1 MYKNLKKIILATLM
15 STALIMAWGFGEDVH
30 AKKNPC
36 AKNPC
41 AVKNPCGAKNPCAMK
56 NPCAAKNPC
65 GVAGALICPKDV
77 KPEACHFNV
86 DGISHFKE
94 GHWDVAAKH
103 FSDAVKA
110 DPNFAEAHYNL
121 ALSLDKQ
128 GKHEDATEHFKMA
141 LKHGAKNEMI
151 QKSEILKHHVGK
163 NPCGKHPCGMS
174 NPCGMKHPCGKR

>member
-1 MYKNLKKIILATLM
+1 MYKMILKVLLAV
-15 STALIMAWGFGEDVH
+15 SLIVSWGFIEGVQ
-30 AKKNPC
+30 AKE
-36 AKNPC
+36 KNPC
-41 AVKNPCGAKNPCAMK
+41 AVKNPCG
-56 NPCAAKNPC
+56 KNPC
-65 GVAGALICPKDV
+65 GVAGALVCPKDV

-86 DGISHFKE
+86 DGITHFKE

-128 GKHEDATEHFKMA
+128 GKHAEATEHFKLA

-151 QKSEILKHHVGK
+151 QKSEILKQHVG
-163 NPCGKHPCGMS
+163 H
-174 NPCGMKHPCGKR
+174 PCGMKHPCGKHPCGMKNPCGKK

>member
-1 MYKNLKKIILATLM
+1 MYKMILKVLLAV
-15 STALIMAWGFGEDVH
+15 SLIVSWGFIDGVQ
-30 AKKNPC
+30 AKE
-36 AKNPC
+36 
-41 AVKNPCGAKNPCAMK
+41 K

-65 GVAGALICPKDV
+65 GMKNPCATAGVLVCPVDV

-94 GHWDVAAKH
+94 GHWDVAVKH

-128 GKHEDATEHFKMA
+128 GKHESATKHFEMA

-151 QKSEILKHHVGK
+151 QKSEILKAHL
-163 NPCGKHPCGMS
+163 GKHPCGMK
-174 NPCGMKHPCGKR
+174 NPCGKK

>member
-1 MYKNLKKIILATLM
+1 MWKKVIF
-15 STALIMAWGFGEDVH
+15 TALLVLPLIMLGGFNDAQ
-30 AKKNPC
+30 AKDKNPC

-41 AVKNPCGAKNPCAMK
+41 AAKNPCGAKNPCAMK

-65 GVAGALICPKDV
+65 AVAGALVCPKDV
-77 KPEACHFNV
+77 KPDACHHNV

-103 FSDAVKA
+103 FSEAVKA

-128 GKHEDATEHFKMA
+128 GKHAEATEHFKMA

-163 NPCGKHPCGMS
+163 NPCGTK
-174 NPCGMKHPCGKR
+174 NPCGKK